1 VTPEIVGIWSPST
14 GGGASAVRLRD
25 VARDQLLPLVRIV
38 AVATSA
44 EYKEG
49 VSTLRELQ
57 ERRAFECRLTPDRAL
72 ETLDDAEEF
81 LRERGVLTLM
91 PTSSLPSLF
100 GACHEEPYQEGGRGF
115 GAWPRTKYPW
125 GASLGDRK
133 GTYATK
139 LHRGKTLFLSREVAA
154 LADPICRAEI
164 ARMES
169 ADREWA
175 RLLRHLNSSGPS
187 LLEDLQREL
196 ELEPREL
203 KALRAPLERCGAVVA
218 RPIVVQPHRHTSE
231 LARWDQV
238 FTSLTRNLAELAGL
252 VVAGV
257 RAAVVVPDKE
267 PRKWFS
273 WTWRWDDELVDRL
286 VAEGRLAHPE
296 EGWLW
301 AP

>member
-1 VTPEIVGIWSPST
+1 VP
-14 GGGASAVRLRD
+14 
-25 VARDQLLPLVRIV
+25 
-38 AVATSA
+38 
-44 EYKEG
+44 
-49 VSTLRELQ
+49 TLRELQ

-72 ETLDDAEEF
+72 ETLDAAEEF

-91 PTSSLPSLF
+91 PTCSLPSLF

-115 GAWPRTKYPW
+115 GAWPKTKYPW
-125 GASLGDRK
+125 GVFLGGRK
-133 GTYATK
+133 DAYATK
-139 LHRGKTLFLSREVAA
+139 LQRGKTLFLSREVAA

-169 ADREWA
+169 ADPEWA
-175 RLLRHLNSSGPS
+175 RLLRHLNNSGPS

-218 RPIVVQPHRHTSE
+218 RPVVVPAHRHTSE
-231 LARWDQV
+231 LARWDHV
-238 FTSLTRNLAELAGL
+238 FRSLTRDVADLAGL
-252 VVAGV
+252 VVAAV
-257 RAAVVVPDKE
+257 RAAVVCPDNE

-273 WTWRWDDELVDRL
+273 WTWRWDDELVERL
-286 VAEGRLAHPE
+286 VADGRLAQPE